1 MVQEFKKVVGLLLLI
16 LMIGSLAA
24 QAQQLKPE
32 EIAINIMGFDEV
44 TDFLVEAAAYPE
56 LEKVKWYGS
65 DGSALSPKVTGTPA
79 AARLAAKGVWKNP
92 TFFSLSDLGIRVYWL
107 VRDKV
112 GYSPDAYIF
121 PSYDAVWVMGLAIVA
136 AGDPRNVDAVAE
148 LVPTIAQEIYV
159 GASGKIVL
167 NANGDRAGGD
177 YATFVVREVSPN
189 KFEWKIVSIYDFAKN
204 AISEVKEDPLAQ
216 KPAQLPAALP
226 SVDLAKFRGLIRAT
240 PAAAQEVTIA
250 VLYPISGDLSGMGR
264 ANSEAVRIAVEDLN
278 KWLRDNGFRFSFRL
292 DIRDSETKPE
302 TAESLFRTLHAAG
315 IRYFLGPMTSG
326 ELGRIMGTMEGA
338 GLKAVII
345 SPSSTSPALAK
356 RDSVYRL
363 PPPDD
368 FQGKVLAQLYKADGV
383 KSVIIVYRSDDW
395 GKALA
400 ELTKKEAEALGI
412 KVEQMIGYDPKSPNF
427 KPIVEQVRST
437 VNRLAPQE
445 AAISPLLIGA
455 AIVAIIVIAA
465 AAYFLFLRRK

>member
-1 MVQEFKKVVGLLLLI
+1 MVQKLKLFVGLLFLALL
-16 LMIGSLAA
+16 GSSLAA
-24 QAQQLKPE
+24 SAQQLKPE

-44 TDFLVEAAAYPE
+44 TDFLVELAAYPE

-65 DGSALSPKVTGTPA
+65 DGSALSAKVTGTPA
-79 AARLAAKGVWKNP
+79 AAKLAAKTAWKNP
-92 TFFSLSDLGIRVYWL
+92 TFFSVSDLGIKVYWM

-112 GYSPDAYIF
+112 GYSPDGYIF

-148 LVPTIAQEIYV
+148 LVPKMTEVYI

-167 NANGDRAGGD
+167 NVNGDRAGGD
-177 YATFVVREVSPN
+177 YATFVVREVSPG
-189 KFEWKIVSIYDFAKN
+189 KYDWKIVSRYDFAKN
-204 AISEVKEDPLAQ
+204 AIEEVKQDPLAQ
-216 KPAQLPAALP
+216 RPAQLPQALP
-226 SVDLAKFRGLIRAT
+226 SVDLAKFRALIRAT

-250 VLYPISGDLSGMGR
+250 VLYPLSGDLASMGKSN
-264 ANSEAVRIAVEDLN
+264 AEALRVALEDLN
-278 KWLRDNGFRFSFRL
+278 KWLRDNGFRFTFKL

-315 IRYFLGPMTSG
+315 FRYFLGTMSSG
-326 ELGRIMGTMEGA
+326 ELGRIMGAMEGA

-356 RDSVYRL
+356 KDSVYRL

-368 FQGKVLAQLYKADGV
+368 FQGKVLAQLYKVDGV
-383 KSVIIVYRSDDW
+383 KRVIIVYRSDDW
-395 GKALA
+395 GRALA

-412 KVEQMIGYDPKSPNF
+412 KVEQVIGYDPKSPNF
-427 KPIVEQVRST
+427 KPLAEQVRST

-465 AAYFLFLRRK
+465 AAYFLFLRKK